1 MPFFWSNYLFNTLK
15 LWACSELIAKD
26 CGLQRSLFHHTC
38 WNIRA
43 ITLKIDCT
51 AKLALCYKFWRE
63 LIVLEQ
69 VFFSGQISWWL
80 TRFQRPGG
88 LLSLG
93 LVLVFS
99 GWWSVGTRMCDNTAP
114 PTKRWLLHQRPSIS
128 TTTTQLSLRASETT
142 SPEDLKSLCTSR
154 FCSQT
159 LLSEQ
164 LLCRGRAHCSRKVA
178 PSRPPALWEP
188 LQMTES
194 NFKPLQF

>member
-1 MPFFWSNYLFNTLK
+1 MSIKGGGGGRLMDFCILNFHFVLWITFLILSQGCQKKHYQRQGQRQRQESQSSASIRTNI
-15 LWACSELIAKD
+15 WACSELIAKD

-43 ITLKIDCT
+43 ITLEIDCT

-114 PTKRWLLHQRPSIS
+114 PT
-128 TTTTQLSLRASETT
+128 
-142 SPEDLKSLCTSR
+142 
-154 FCSQT
+154 
-159 LLSEQ
+159 
-164 LLCRGRAHCSRKVA
+164 
-178 PSRPPALWEP
+178 
-188 LQMTES
+188 
-194 NFKPLQF
+194 